1 MRFIRKI
8 LAGMLIAVVLLS
20 CAACSGLDTLSD
32 NLKGGVKQLGDDV
45 AIGKSNAI
53 ITPYHSF
60 EGKRTADNAAF
71 LATYDATV
79 IGFSGQDILV
89 ANTNLK
95 EKECREITICYDF
108 APDSG
113 TCQLIYIS
121 TDLEETVLA
130 ENEDGSV
137 TVRLQPGANY
147 IGIYGNDYSGSI
159 QITIE

>member
-1 MRFIRKI
+1 MIYGRDGFLHSKSH
-8 LAGMLIAVVLLS
+8 L
-20 CAACSGLDTLSD
+20 C
-32 NLKGGVKQLGDDV
+32 GV
-45 AIGKSNAI
+45 A
-53 ITPYHSF
+53 
-60 EGKRTADNAAF
+60 
-71 LATYDATV
+71 
-79 IGFSGQDILV
+79 
-89 ANTNLK
+89 LK

-121 TDLEETVLA
+121 PDLEETVLA

>member
-1 MRFIRKI
+1 MINN
-8 LAGMLIAVVLLS
+8 LLIGYATPTNS
-20 CAACSGLDTLSD
+20 PFKPNTIYH
-32 NLKGGVKQLGDDV
+32 NLN
-45 AIGKSNAI
+45 S
-53 ITPYHSF
+53 
-60 EGKRTADNAAF
+60 
-71 LATYDATV
+71 
-79 IGFSGQDILV
+79 
-89 ANTNLK
+89 
-95 EKECREITICYDF
+95 YDF

-121 TDLEETVLA
+121 PDLEETVLA